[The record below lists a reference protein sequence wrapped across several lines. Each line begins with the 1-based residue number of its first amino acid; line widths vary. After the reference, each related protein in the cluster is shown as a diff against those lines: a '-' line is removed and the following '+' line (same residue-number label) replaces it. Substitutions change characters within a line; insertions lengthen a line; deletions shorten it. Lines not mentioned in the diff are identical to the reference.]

1 MYQQRHPEYY
11 RIRSRWR
18 RTWQHVLL
26 FHAYA
31 QEEAHRD
38 EHLRYTPR
46 VSFAFSINNCSIQ
59 FTNPTYRQFGNMLVL
74 TSVFKSKL
82 YPLLPSDTWLTKANL
97 AALFK
102 RTINVLSDVAPNSPI
117 LRMDLEILRNVQKQ
131 EGLLI

>member
-1 MYQQRHPEYY
+1 
-11 RIRSRWR
+11 
-18 RTWQHVLL
+18 
-26 FHAYA
+26 
-31 QEEAHRD
+31 
-38 EHLRYTPR
+38 
-46 VSFAFSINNCSIQ
+46 
-59 FTNPTYRQFGNMLVL
+59 MLVL